1 MEDTRREMEML
12 VMQRMQRGAQKSG
25 FASSKGV
32 ARKGK
37 GLKTSKVSERP
48 SKIAT
53 KECPVGSII
62 HSH

>member
-1 MEDTRREMEML
+1 MNTDIRRADMEDTRREMEML

-37 GLKTSKVSERP
+37 GLKMSKVS
-48 SKIAT
+48 
-53 KECPVGSII
+53 G
-62 HSH
+62 